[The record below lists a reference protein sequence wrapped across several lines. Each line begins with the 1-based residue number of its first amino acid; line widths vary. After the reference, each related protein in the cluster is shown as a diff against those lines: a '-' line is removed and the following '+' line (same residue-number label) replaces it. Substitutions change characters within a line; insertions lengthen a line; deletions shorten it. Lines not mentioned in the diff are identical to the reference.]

1 MRCYAGFVAVCQLW
15 CGSAA
20 DASALSGTLCNRAA
34 RVNQAACV
42 KRGTCVKRAACVKR
56 DKRDT
61 CANRANRA
69 MCVWG
74 LAHRLSL
81 LI

>member
-1 MRCYAGFVAVCQLW
+1 MRCYAGFVAVCHSFGAVLPQMR
-15 CGSAA
+15 
-20 DASALSGTLCNRAA
+20 SALSGTLCNRAA
-34 RVNQAACV
+34 RVNQ
-42 KRGTCVKRAACVKR
+42 AACVKR

>member
-34 RVNQAACV
+34 RVNQA
-42 KRGTCVKRAACVKR
+42 TCANRAACVKR

>member
-42 KRGTCVKRAACVKR
+42 KRGTCVKR

-69 MCVWG
+69 VCVWG

>member
-20 DASALSGTLCNRAA
+20 DAIALSGTLCNRAA
-34 RVNQAACV
+34 RVNQA
-42 KRGTCVKRAACVKR
+42 TCANRAACVKR

>member
-1 MRCYAGFVAVCQLW
+1 MRCYAGFVAVCHSFGAVLPQMR
-15 CGSAA
+15 
-20 DASALSGTLCNRAA
+20 SALSGTLCNRAA

-42 KRGTCVKRAACVKR
+42 KRGTCVKR